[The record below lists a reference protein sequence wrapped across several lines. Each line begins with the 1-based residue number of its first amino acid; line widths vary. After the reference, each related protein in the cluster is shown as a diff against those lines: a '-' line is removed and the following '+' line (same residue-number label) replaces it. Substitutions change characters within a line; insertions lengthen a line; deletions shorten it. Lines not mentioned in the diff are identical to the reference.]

1 MLTSVF
7 LAWALVV
14 QVQLQLCQDGVCKPH
29 PKLQEKSQV
38 VRTFDRESDCL
49 LLQMDLQR
57 AYRTTQQSVAKPEQP
72 RRQVQAK
79 TTFVC
84 QPSQ

>member
-1 MLTSVF
+1 MLTTAF
-7 LAWALVV
+7 LAWTLLV
-14 QVQLQLCQDGVCKPH
+14 QVQLHICQDGVCKPH
-29 PKLQEKSQV
+29 PQLHEKSHA
-38 VRTFDRESDCL
+38 VRTLDTESDCL

-57 AYRTTQQSVAKPEQP
+57 EYGTLPQP
-72 RRQVQAK
+72 VVQAGASRPRIERK